1 MLDIWKLRSLIKVW
15 MRNVRLLIHNF
26 VLNFSN
32 ERLKRI
38 GVLRG

>member
-1 MLDIWKLRSLIKVW
+1 MLDIWILRRLIRVW
-15 MRNVRLLIHNF
+15 LRNVRLLIHYF